1 MLTVLL
7 LGACVGLILG
17 VTGAGGSIIA
27 VPLLMAVLGISLPE
41 AAPLALLAVFA
52 AASVGALHA
61 WRHGLVHLPSALP
74 LAFAGMLVTPLGVL
88 AARHLPSH
96 VLTGLFA
103 LVLGVLALRMLLQSR
118 AAVAPDVAG
127 GTGPG
132 SDTGRAPRA
141 KLLGIGVGT
150 GFLSGLLGIGGGF
163 LIVPALR
170 KFTTLDMQ
178 HAVAT
183 SLVVI
188 ALVSAAGIAS
198 AAAQQ
203 ALVLDHIAVSFI
215 AGSALGMAAGRRMT
229 RRYSDATL
237 QRLFALLLI
246 LASGRMALA
255 AIA

>member
-74 LAFAGMLVTPLGVL
+74 LALAGMLVTPLGVL
-88 AARHLPSH
+88 AARHLPPH
-96 VLTGLFA
+96 VLTALFA
-103 LVLGVLALRMLLQSR
+103 LVLGVLAVRMLLQSR
-118 AAVAPDVAG
+118 AAVAPDV
-127 GTGPG
+127 GTGTANSAVPAA
-132 SDTGRAPRA
+132 RAT
-141 KLLGIGVGT
+141 LIGIGIGT

-178 HAVAT
+178 RAVAT

-198 AAAQQ
+198 AAAQH
-203 ALVLDHIAVSFI
+203 ALVLDHVAVSFVI
-215 AGSALGMAAGRRMT
+215 GSTLGMTAGRRMT

-255 AIA
+255 AMA

>member
-27 VPLLMAVLGISLPE
+27 VPLLMAVLGMSLPE
-41 AAPLALLAVFA
+41 AAPLALLAVFIA
-52 AASVGALHA
+52 AAVGALHA
-61 WRHGLVHLPSALP
+61 WRRRLVHLPSALP
-74 LAFAGMLVTPLGVL
+74 LAFAGMLVAPLGVL
-88 AARHLPSH
+88 ASRYLPSH

-103 LVLGVLALRMLLQSR
+103 LVLGALAARMLLQSR
-118 AAVAPDVAG
+118 AGAVAEL
-127 GTGPG
+127 GTGAA
-132 SDTGRAPRA
+132 SASAPAARS
-141 KLLGIGVGT
+141 KLLGIGIGT

-170 KFTTLDMQ
+170 KFTGLGMQ
-178 HAVAT
+178 RAVAT

-188 ALVSAAGIAS
+188 ALVSAAGIGS
-198 AAAQQ
+198 AAVQQ
-203 ALVLDHIAVSFI
+203 ALVLDDVAVSFV
-215 AGSALGMAAGRRMT
+215 AGSALGMTAGRRMT

-255 AIA
+255 AMA